1 MRLVKLKIG
10 DYAIIAVVLAAALFV
25 MLTFTGKASGGN
37 LTAVI
42 IQDNQIMHKISL
54 KGLEKP
60 LIIDIPGK
68 YHETVA
74 AENGRIR
81 FQEAD
86 CPDKVCVNTGWLTRP
101 GQIAACLPNATIIKI
116 EGDDNEIDV
125 LAK

>member
-1 MRLVKLKIG
+1 MKLKVG
-10 DYAIIAVVLAAALFV
+10 DYIIIAVILGAAVFV
-25 MLTFTGKASGGN
+25 MLTFTGKAAAGN

-42 IQDNQIMHKISL
+42 IQDNQTIHEISL
-54 KGLEKP
+54 KGLDKP
-60 LIIDIPGK
+60 LVIAIPGK
-68 YHETVA
+68 YHETIV

-116 EGDDNEIDV
+116 EGEDKEIDV